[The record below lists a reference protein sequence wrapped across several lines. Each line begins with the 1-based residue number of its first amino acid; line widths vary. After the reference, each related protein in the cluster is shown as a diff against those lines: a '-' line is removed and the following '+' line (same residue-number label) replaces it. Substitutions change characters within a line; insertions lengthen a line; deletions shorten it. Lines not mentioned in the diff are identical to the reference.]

1 MTQGVPYQEGQW
13 AVSPYNFDP
22 AVNAGK
28 NMPKKVQLLDLT
40 LREGRQVE
48 GVSLRLE
55 DVIEYA
61 RRADAVG
68 ISVIEMHHDEPEEI
82 RQVKKLGLNLKIQ
95 ALVHPTSSLNPKTCA
110 EEVDRLIDDGA
121 DIICLSVVGSDY
133 NFGLVES
140 MAGLRMS
147 REEYLD
153 RTCEGVKYAK
163 QRGACINAIVTD
175 FSRMDIE
182 WLKTITRR
190 LAEAGVDILRLDD
203 ICAPCKPAVYQH
215 HARAVKETIGSVPL
229 AIHSHNDFD
238 LGLAGQ
244 LAALEGGAEILEGS
258 VNGMGE
264 RAGVPNIATLA
275 ATLELFYGY
284 NTGIRLDAMQEFS
297 EFVADV
303 WNQPIPPHNAVT
315 GRTAFSHCVEV
326 HYVLPKDGQWA
337 FNAWSPKVTGH
348 AEFVPMCHYSGPF
361 AVKRKAQTMGL
372 GELSTDTA
380 KAVLAHVRKELR
392 LRRTPLSDQLFGQL
406 VAAALKQ

>member
-1 MTQGVPYQEGQW
+1 MTQGPHYREGKW
-13 AVSPYNFDP
+13 AVSPYNYD
-22 AVNAGK
+22 AKVNAGK
-28 NMPKKVQLLDLT
+28 HLPKKVQLLDLT

-55 DVIEYA
+55 DVLEYA

-82 RQVKKLGLNLKIQ
+82 RQVKKLGLDLKIQ

-110 EEVDRLIDDGA
+110 EEVEHLISDGA

-140 MAGLRMS
+140 MAGMKMS
-147 REEYLD
+147 REEYLNI
-153 RTCEGVKYAK
+153 TCEGVRHAK
-163 QRGACINAIVTD
+163 KKGACVNAIVTD

-203 ICAPCKPAVYQH
+203 ICAPCKPAVYEH
-215 HARAVKETIGSVPL
+215 HAWEVKQTIGSIPL

-275 ATLELFYGY
+275 ATLQMFYGY
-284 NTGIRLDAMQEFS
+284 DTGINLEAMQDFS

-326 HYVLPKDGQWA
+326 HYVLPKDGQYA
-337 FNAWSPKVTGH
+337 FNAWTPNVTGH
-348 AEFVPMCHYSGPF
+348 AEFVPMCHYSGIY
-361 AVKRKAQTMGL
+361 AVKRKAQTLGL
-372 GELSTDTA
+372 GELTAEGA

-392 LRRTPLSDQLFGQL
+392 LRRTALSDRLFSEL
-406 VAAALKQ
+406 VRDAMR